1 MTSMDKKIAA
11 IVLLLAVLMGF
22 GVLYWRYVTPSG
34 QQATILVDNRP
45 VETVVL
51 DPAVGMRQVVVQGVR
66 GESVIEIDGA
76 YIRIIASAC
85 PDKICIKM
93 GRKSRPGEVIVCLP
107 NRVVIRIDGNEQ

>member
-1 MTSMDKKIAA
+1 MTSMDKKIAV
-11 IVLLLAVLMGF
+11 IVLLLAVLMGV

-51 DPAVGMRQVVVQGVR
+51 DPALGMRQVVVQGVR
-66 GESVIEIDGA
+66 GETVIEIDGPS
-76 YIRIIASAC
+76 IRIIASDC
-85 PDKICIKM
+85 PDKLCIKM